1 MILVVGIPEA
11 PVMIQDGATLE
22 VPVIVHM
29 CREVAVAAVAVAL
42 GAGAEGPYCFYFNGQ
57 P

>member
-29 CREVAVAAVAVAL
+29 CREVAVAAVAL
-42 GAGAEGPYCFYFNGQ
+42 GAGAEGPYCSYFNGQ